1 MNNDANWHLDKRVP
15 VAIIVALI
23 MQTSGMVWWAAQA
36 SERLNSV
43 ERTIAQAAPQADR
56 LTRVEVKLE
65 AVQDGI
71 TEIKAILRKE
81 PIPAIKAR

>member
-1 MNNDANWHLDKRVP
+1 MTKAMMNNDANWHLDKRVP

-56 LTRVEVKLE
+56 LTPY
-65 AVQDGI
+65 
-71 TEIKAILRKE
+71 LRS
-81 PIPAIKAR
+81 